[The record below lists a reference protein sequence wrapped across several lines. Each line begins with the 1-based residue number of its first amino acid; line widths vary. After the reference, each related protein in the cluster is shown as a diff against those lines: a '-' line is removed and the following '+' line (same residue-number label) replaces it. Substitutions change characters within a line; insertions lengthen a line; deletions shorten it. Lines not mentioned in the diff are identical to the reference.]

1 MNPLLPYNAFITHM
15 AAQPTLPSFY
25 WQVYSYEQRIKEICI
40 RLQRC
45 ILYNDY
51 TVENVNELIDLVNNL
66 STRVDELNDQIQD
79 VNKRL
84 LEEIERATAAEEEI
98 TNNLN
103 AEIERAKAAEAELST
118 RIDKVS
124 ADLATETERAKQAE
138 AALDAKIEAETERA
152 TAKENE
158 LEAAI
163 TAETERAEQVE
174 AKLSSDITAESQRAY
189 QAEQQIKSDLTAE
202 INRATTR
209 EDEIEAKIDDA
220 TSVNSLTPTTVTTV
234 PTAGTNGYAWGEQA
248 KTRQDGVS
256 IGFSADSG
264 QDSVAI
270 GSNSY
275 AGDNYDNSSMAV
287 AVGATSHADNGGTAA
302 GHYSN
307 AGKYSVAIGEGAEAT
322 VAGTGRGRGAVAI
335 GSGSIA
341 SQDMTVSVGNSTLR
355 RRIIRVDTPTQN
367 DDAATKEYV
376 DTKIADI
383 PSGTTIN
390 SIAPLTVTTA
400 PSGTGTNAIAIG
412 NNANAVYADSIAIGS
427 DSVTYASNTVSFGSS
442 LNRRRIENVKDPEK
456 PQDAATKNYVD
467 NAVGS
472 VSGGMEFPDYSTFKT
487 LSITSPVAGTS
498 AVTPDVDGYLLL
510 WGTVGISESNRSVTM
525 SVPNGP
531 TWAPI
536 LSFPVART
544 TQDEP
549 DTGPIGSPIPIKAGT
564 TVRIT
569 PSDSTI
575 TLLSVRH
582 FYKASE

>member
-1 MNPLLPYNAFITHM
+1 MTPLLPYNAFITHM

-51 TVENVNELIDLVNNL
+51 TVKNVNQLIDLVNNL

-158 LEAAI
+158 LDAAITAETERATQKENELDAAI

-174 AKLSSDITAESQRAY
+174 AKLSSDITAESQRAH
-189 QAEQQIKSDLTAE
+189 QVETQIKADLTSE
-202 INRATTR
+202 Q
-209 EDEIEAKIDDA
+209 EARVAKD
-220 TSVNSLTPTTVTTV
+220 TELENSLNTL
-234 PTAGTNGYAWGEQA
+234 G
-248 KTRQDGVS
+248 
-256 IGFSADSG
+256 DS
-264 QDSVAI
+264 
-270 GSNSY
+270 
-275 AGDNYDNSSMAV
+275 
-287 AVGATSHADNGGTAA
+287 
-302 GHYSN
+302 
-307 AGKYSVAIGEGAEAT
+307 
-322 VAGTGRGRGAVAI
+322 
-335 GSGSIA
+335 
-341 SQDMTVSVGNSTLR
+341 
-355 RRIIRVDTPTQN
+355 
-367 DDAATKEYV
+367 
-376 DTKIADI
+376 
-383 PSGTTIN
+383 IN
-390 SIAPLTVTTA
+390 S
-400 PSGTGTNAIAIG
+400 
-412 NNANAVYADSIAIGS
+412 
-427 DSVTYASNTVSFGSS
+427 
-442 LNRRRIENVKDPEK
+442 K
-456 PQDAATKNYVD
+456 
-467 NAVGS
+467 
-472 VSGGMEFPDYSTFKT
+472 MEFPDYSTFKT
-487 LSITSPVAGTS
+487 LLISSPVAGTS

-510 WGTVGISESNRSVTM
+510 WGTAGVSENNRFVSI
-525 SVPNGP
+525 SVPSGP

-536 LSFPVART
+536 LSFPVAPA
-544 TQDEP
+544 TQNE
-549 DTGPIGSPIPIKAGT
+549 TGPIGVPTPIKAGT

-569 PSDSTI
+569 PSDDTI

-582 FYKASE
+582 FYKAAE